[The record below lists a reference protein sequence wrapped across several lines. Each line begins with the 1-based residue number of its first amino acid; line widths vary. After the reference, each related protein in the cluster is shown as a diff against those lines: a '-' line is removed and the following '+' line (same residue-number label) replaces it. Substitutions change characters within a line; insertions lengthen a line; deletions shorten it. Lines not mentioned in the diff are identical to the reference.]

1 MITGYRRVWGRVYW
15 KIKKLRFVF
24 NSFWLFCGWGFVTT
38 SKKQKLNC
46 QPGSDANM
54 IAKYTKEI
62 LKNTKEKSGIRIFQ
76 FLALKTILRDIYDCW
91 LYSWGPNASFDTHI
105 DIYIYVKC
113 HMTYMSDTTYMTYM
127 TYMTCMVRCH
137 TSNVCMSIWVS
148 KEALGP
154 QECSQPSKISNKI
167 VFRAKNWNILFW

>member
-1 MITGYRRVWGRVYW
+1 MGSYSSFVSPEGQIYKENSEKYKG
-15 KIKKLRFVF
+15 KIRDQDISV
-24 NSFWLFCGWGFVTT
+24 
-38 SKKQKLNC
+38 
-46 QPGSDANM
+46 
-54 IAKYTKEI
+54 
-62 LKNTKEKSGIRIFQ
+62 
-76 FLALKTILRDIYDCW
+76 LALKTILRDIYDCW

-127 TYMTCMVRCH
+127 IYMTCMVRCH

-154 QECSQPSKISNKI
+154 QACSQPYKISYNI
-167 VFRAKNWNILFW
+167 VFRANNLNILFPDFFFVFFKISFV